1 MSRTLAILAPVT
13 LLIAI
18 WWSVVTFFDIPH
30 FILPA
35 PDRVAGVLFNRLG
48 LISIHATTTALE
60 IICGLL
66 LGSLL
71 GFTVACLIGDSK
83 RLQSITMPALII
95 SQALPVFAIA
105 PILMLWL
112 GYGFASKLA
121 MTTLIVFFP
130 VTASTLSGFR
140 ALPSSWETTFQ
151 TLRPR
156 RAKLFFLVRLPL
168 AVPYSLAGVRVAA
181 SVAPIGAI
189 VGEWVGSSGG
199 LGYLMLHANARG
211 QTDLMFAALVVLC
224 AEALLIWSMT
234 NWLSHRF
241 DQKYADTV

>member
-18 WWSVVTFFDIPH
+18 WWSVVIFFDIPH